1 VKRIAVYFFS
11 GTGVTDLVTQAIVE
25 NLRGRGCSVEAYSI
39 PEILAG
45 TAQFPSVNPD
55 MVGFGCP
62 VIGFG
67 TPRIVKL
74 FLERLPRESGAPAF
88 IFRTAGGAA
97 PINFRASAPMVRKLG
112 RRGYS
117 VFHERIFAIA
127 SNWHRPHDPPVV
139 YRLLQAT
146 RAKVE
151 RFCAELV
158 LELPRRPVLS
168 FRTRL
173 ALDLLR
179 GLGTFSLRW
188 ISLDLSVSPACSHCG
203 LCERG
208 CPMRNIKASKGRV
221 RIGTDCT
228 QCLRCVY
235 ACPSKAI
242 SFKHLKALPIP
253 GGFSLRRTLEE
264 AELRKSE
271 QPERVPPF
279 LQRYES
285 ELGA

>member
-1 VKRIAVYFFS
+1 MKRIAIYSFS
-11 GTGVTDLVTQAIVE
+11 GTGITDLVTRDIVE
-25 NLRGRGCSVEAYSI
+25 GLRERGCSVEAYSI

-45 TAQFPSVNPD
+45 TARFPSIDPD
-55 MVGFGCP
+55 MVGIGCP

-67 TPRIVKL
+67 TPRIVKR
-74 FLERLPRESGAPAF
+74 FLKGLPRGKGAPAF

-97 PINFRASAPMVRKLG
+97 PINFRASVPMARALH

-127 SNWHRPHDPPVV
+127 SNWQRPHDPPVV

-151 RFCAELV
+151 RFCDELV
-158 LELPRRPVLS
+158 MELPRKLELPLG
-168 FRTRL
+168 TRL
-173 ALDLLR
+173 SLDLLR
-179 GLGTFSLRW
+179 GFSALGLRW
-188 ISLDLSVSPACSHCG
+188 ISLDLSVSSACSHCG

-208 CPMRNIKASKGRV
+208 CPMRNIETRKGRV

-228 QCLRCVY
+228 LCLRCVY
-235 ACPSKAI
+235 ACPNKAI
-242 SFKHLKALPIP
+242 AFKRLKFLPVP
-253 GGFSLRRTLEE
+253 GGFSLQRTLEE
-264 AELRKSE
+264 AEKRKSE
-271 QPERVPPF
+271 QPGRVPPF

-285 ELGA
+285 EIEA